1 LDASAIIRLFGENVR
16 RCRQS
21 NGWSQQRLADE
32 ADLDRT
38 YISDIERGARNPT
51 LATAARLATAL
62 AVDVPSLLTP
72 NLPPVPDGV
81 DVHDQ

>member
-16 RCRQS
+16 HHRQQK
-21 NGWSQQRLADE
+21 GWSQQRLAE
-32 ADLDRT
+32 AADLDRT

-62 AVDVPSLLTP
+62 DVDVPLLLMPAAP
-72 NLPPVPDGV
+72 NTISPASQVEE
-81 DVHDQ
+81 